1 MNRAVVVVVLL
12 ACSSS
17 LFGCDRLMKE
27 RKKVESLLASASAA
41 AASASAAL
49 AQLPTAAPTPVPA
62 PAAPAV
68 TDDQIPAP
76 EDYEQQAAKDITAAN
91 MQAELDKLK
100 RDIGP

>member
-1 MNRAVVVVVLL
+1 MNRGVVLVL
-12 ACSSS
+12 LVGSVS

-49 AQLPTAAPTPVPA
+49 AQLPTAAPTPMA

-68 TDDQIPAP
+68 SDDQIPAP